1 MDRFVIPD
9 FQPEQPFDVNGGT
22 FPGRPPSGIVVERI
36 GGDLYKFNMPDGSV
50 QIVNGLGEV
59 INSN

>member
-9 FQPEQPFDVNGGT
+9 FQPEQPFDVHGGII
-22 FPGRPPSGIVVERI
+22 PQVPSDIVVECI

-50 QIVNGLGEV
+50 QIVNGLGEL